1 MTFVRNTQPKTNDI
15 VFTQK
20 KKKKRGDNLDGNING
35 MSWQWMEVFN

>member
-1 MTFVRNTQPKTNDI
+1 MTLFLP
-15 VFTQK
+15 K

>member
-20 KKKKRGDNLDGNING
+20 KKRGYNLDGNING

>member
-20 KKKKRGDNLDGNING
+20 KRGYNLDGNING